1 MHVPCPI
8 QVKVIKIKVGM
19 KRKAKTTQ
27 EIVQQI
33 LGEQLGNISEDGT
46 ADLLSIAT
54 MRRNIWKSR
63 EDDNIP

>member
-1 MHVPCPI
+1 
-8 QVKVIKIKVGM
+8 M

-54 MRRNIWKSR
+54 MRQNIWKSR

>member
-1 MHVPCPI
+1 MHVPCPT

-33 LGEQLGNISEDGT
+33 LGEQLGNTSEDGT

-54 MRRNIWKSR
+54 MRR
-63 EDDNIP
+63 